1 MMGMKPR
8 WLLVL
13 MLFVWPMD
21 WSWAANDLKP
31 SEMKTKDALH
41 AVING
46 QLAAFRKDDYAGAF
60 VYADNGFKNQLSL
73 GQFERMV
80 KTGYPAIAH
89 STSARCGLSFDN
101 GDEAVVNVRIFSD
114 GREPVDYQYALR
126 RDGEAWRI
134 TGVTLLK
141 DQTTEV

>member
-1 MMGMKPR
+1 MKPR
-8 WLLVL
+8 WLFVLLLLVCP
-13 MLFVWPMD
+13 VA
-21 WSWAANDLKP
+21 WSWGADDLKP

-41 AVING
+41 AVIDG

-60 VYADNGFKNQLSL
+60 VFADKVFKNQLSL
-73 GQFERMV
+73 EQFERMV

-101 GDEAVVNVRIFSD
+101 GDEAVVNVRVFSE
-114 GREPVDYQYALR
+114 GRESVDYQYTLR
-126 RDGEAWRI
+126 RDGEAWHI